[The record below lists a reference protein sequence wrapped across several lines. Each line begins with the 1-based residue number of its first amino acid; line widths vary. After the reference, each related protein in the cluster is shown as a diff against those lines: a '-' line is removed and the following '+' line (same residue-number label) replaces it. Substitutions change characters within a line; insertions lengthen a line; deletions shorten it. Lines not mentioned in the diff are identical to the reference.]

1 MFTEE
6 DYRKYFV
13 QIKKIEEKM
22 GIRFADYAA
31 RVDDPEVKKVFSE
44 MSRQESAHSRV
55 ADTLLTILGDQG
67 LKR

>member
-6 DYRKYFV
+6 DYRKYFT
-13 QIKKIEEKM
+13 QIKKIEENM
-22 GIRFADYAA
+22 GSHFADYAA
-31 RVDDPEVKKVFSE
+31 RVDDPAVKKFFSE

-55 ADTLLTILGDQG
+55 ADTLLAILSDKG

>member
-6 DYRKYFV
+6 DYRKYFM

-22 GIRFADYAA
+22 GVRFSDYAA
-31 RVDDPEVKKVFSE
+31 RVDDQELKNIFSE
-44 MSRQESAHSRV
+44 MSRQESAHGRV
-55 ADTLLTILGDQG
+55 AETLLAILSDKG